1 MRQILLTLHKTEERI
16 MENRA
21 QTKKN
26 KGRKLSKEEFRS
38 LLPEKI
44 NKLGQWVVDNRTAVD
59 YGDGKIVLQ

>member
-1 MRQILLTLHKTEERI
+1 